1 MNYLRA
7 GIDLKLNSNMSE
19 INFPFVEFCALP
31 RYYPAKGGNSV
42 LTFQDSAGFPVSSAK
57 KSKKTRTSWTY

>member
-19 INFPFVEFCALP
+19 IKFPFVEICALP
-31 RYYPAKGGNSV
+31 RCYPAKGGNSV
-42 LTFQDSAGFPVSSAK
+42 PTFQDSVGFPVSRVK
-57 KSKKTRTSWTY
+57 KSKKT